1 VGPGGP
7 FRALSLDLWFTAL
20 YYSPERDEQWK
31 EDRAR
36 LLRYALRV
44 RDGKRLDLSAV
55 EGAMEAVHAR
65 LRAQGRES
73 ITFDPANLVPQYA
86 EYLDAE
92 LTVPLDEFAR
102 DYSMV
107 GLAEHPPIANPEA
120 VSIVH
125 ALTEREIPV
134 IAITNTARRGSTWK
148 EYLRGVVHLDF
159 QHVIASCDSGVA
171 KPNPAIF
178 REAAR
183 RLGLANNEILHVG
196 DRWELDVEGAL
207 GAGFGAALYSGLW
220 HRYPEGLYPT
230 TEPNLTVQ
238 SSVPCLQSLEDL
250 LKRDFRA

>member
-20 YYSPERDEQWK
+20 YYPPERDEQWR

-36 LLRYALRV
+36 LLQDALRV
-44 RDGKRLDLSAV
+44 LDGKRLDLSAV
-55 EGAMEAVHAR
+55 EGAIEAVHSR

-73 ITFDPANLVPQYA
+73 ITLDPADLVPQYA

-92 LTVPLDEFAR
+92 LAVPLDDFAR

-125 ALTEREIPV
+125 ALAKREIPV
-134 IAITNTARRGSTWK
+134 IAITNTARRGATWK
-148 EYLRGVVHLDF
+148 EYLRDVMHLEF

-171 KPNPAIF
+171 KPDPAIF
-178 REAAR
+178 WEAAR
-183 RLGLANNEILHVG
+183 RLGLAPHEILHVG

-220 HRYPEGLYPT
+220 HRYPGGLYPAT
-230 TEPNLTVQ
+230 GPKLTGQ
-238 SSVPCLQSLEDL
+238 SSVPCLESLEDL
-250 LKRDFRA
+250 LKGDFRA